1 MGGAEV
7 QAVHVATRLDRS
19 RFEPSVMTFYPRGP
33 LLDTLTQAGIP
44 VISLDKKGSLDTAS
58 FFLRLRRQ
66 VMACKPNVIHS
77 FLDSP
82 NIIAAALR
90 LSWVPTRLIWG
101 IRSSSMELR
110 HYSLARRVG
119 AALERRLAS
128 VPDLIV
134 CNSKAGRDV
143 ILSRGYPA
151 HSSLVVANG
160 IDVARFAEAR
170 SERAKMRASW
180 GADNTTFLI
189 GMVARLDPKKSHE
202 TFFAAAA
209 RAAERSDDIRFVLV
223 ADRNSPRLSTL
234 LEHSKIRDRFIVLPP
249 QRSIEMIYA
258 GLDLNTLSSAYGE
271 GFPNVVAEGMAAG
284 CPTVATDTGDTR
296 LVIGRPDLVVPPR
309 DPEALADAWLRVS
322 ELSQAE
328 QEAIGRAAAERIAS
342 EFSVNAMVTRMA

>member
-1 MGGAEV
+1 
-7 QAVHVATRLDRS
+7 
-19 RFEPSVMTFYPRGP
+19 
-33 LLDTLTQAGIP
+33 
-44 VISLDKKGSLDTAS
+44 
-58 FFLRLRRQ
+58 
-66 VMACKPNVIHS
+66 
-77 FLDSP
+77 
-82 NIIAAALR
+82 
-90 LSWVPTRLIWG
+90 
-101 IRSSSMELR
+101 
-110 HYSLARRVG
+110 
-119 AALERRLAS
+119 
-128 VPDLIV
+128 
-134 CNSKAGRDV
+134 
-143 ILSRGYPA
+143 
-151 HSSLVVANG
+151 
-160 IDVARFAEAR
+160 
-170 SERAKMRASW
+170 MRASW

-342 EFSVNAMVTRMA
+342 EFSVNAMVTRMAEIYSGLGPRCNE